1 MRKQIRG
8 FTLVELLVVIAVIGV
23 LIGLL
28 VPVLSAARKSAAKA
42 KCANNLEQIKRFLD
56 TYISDHD
63 GMMPP
68 LQYGTGAATVD
79 WMEIIHSDWPGWGRY
94 HNIAIADRKLEHL
107 PKVFQCP
114 SADNDLVMSYSV
126 NAKVMS
132 VGTNETYLSQIENTA
147 TTIFASDGIN
157 ASVDIDVSSNAAQT
171 TDEHSQLVD
180 ARTRHLEGANYLTLD
195 GSVKYWVPN
204 YNDDGEA
211 TNNVSTQG
219 LKWEK

>member
-1 MRKQIRG
+1 MRKRIRG

-56 TYISDHD
+56 TYCAEHD
-63 GMMPP
+63 GIIPP
-68 LQYGTGAATVD
+68 LANWMGALYPEGGSSA
-79 WMEIIHSDWPGWGRY
+79 
-94 HNIAIADRKLEHL
+94 A
-107 PKVFQCP
+107 VFECP
-114 SADNDLVMSYSV
+114 SADIDVSASYSV

-132 VGTNETYLSQIENTA
+132 VSTNETYLSQIENTA
-147 TTIFASDGIN
+147 TTIFASDGIS
-157 ASVDIDVSSNAAQT
+157 ASIDIDVSNQT

-180 ARTRHLEGANYLTLD
+180 ARTRHLKGANYLILD

-204 YNDDGEA
+204 YTDAGDP